1 MVLCT
6 DGLVESR
13 TADIMVGKGALRRCL
28 ESAPAPLEALADHL
42 LTAVADPAGNADD
55 VALLLARRAR

>member
-13 TADIMVGKGALRRCL
+13 TADIQVGKTALLRCL
-28 ESAPAPLEALADHL
+28 ESAPAPLETLADHL

-55 VALLLARRAR
+55 IALLLAHRTE